1 MQLSVVNVGLVF
13 LYLQSGFTSLVC
25 PSVLKS
31 DIGKTG
37 ETWWSDIKV
46 DLRQFLMCLSGE
58 NGVVWEA
65 H

>member
-1 MQLSVVNVGLVF
+1 MLDC
-13 LYLQSGFTSLVC
+13 LQSDFTSLVC

-58 NGVVWEA
+58 NGVV
-65 H
+65 

>member
-1 MQLSVVNVGLVF
+1 MQLSIVNVGMVF
-13 LYLQSGFTSLVC
+13 LYRQSGFTGLVC

-31 DIGKTG
+31 DIGKMG

-58 NGVVWEA
+58 NGVV
-65 H
+65 